1 MDEFEKAEQS
11 GRALFIE
18 ILQQLQI
25 TDYRESA
32 EKYDTLD
39 VYCTIKEHST
49 GVEIK
54 KRDKQFEH
62 YPTYMME
69 LYKYNALVDRV
80 NNKELDQ
87 IYYVNF
93 FGSDTAYIFSLR
105 RIAQGIAD
113 GTVKVTSTYANKT
126 TAAFSGKVE
135 KRIILIPK
143 QYATKLIKDFF
154 TIFEFQNLKTDIK
167 KLQLIQLEFF
177 VLFSGVVQY
186 WKGGLPSILL
196 NTQKPPSPS

>member
-1 MDEFEKAEQS
+1 MDKFDKAEQS
-11 GRALFIE
+11 GRALFTE

-25 TDYRESA
+25 SDYKESV

-39 VYCTIKEHST
+39 MYFTIKEKYT

-69 LYKYNALVDRV
+69 LYKYNALVNRIV
-80 NNKELDQ
+80 SGELDQ

-93 FGSDTAYIFSLR
+93 FGEDTVYIFPLR
-105 RIAQGIAD
+105 KIAQGISKGAIA
-113 GTVKVTSTYANKT
+113 VTSTYANRT

-143 QYATKLIKDFF
+143 EYATKLVKIGDKWFN
-154 TIFEFQNLKTDIK
+154 TN
-167 KLQLIQLEFF
+167 KLN
-177 VLFSGVVQY
+177 
-186 WKGGLPSILL
+186 K
-196 NTQKPPSPS
+196 

>member
-25 TDYRESA
+25 TDYRESV

-105 RIAQGIAD
+105 RIAQDIAD
-113 GTVKVTSTYANKT
+113 GTIKITSTYANKT

-143 QYATKLIKDFF
+143 QYATKLIKKGDKWY
-154 TIFEFQNLKTDIK
+154 NPNKTNK
-167 KLQLIQLEFF
+167 Q
-177 VLFSGVVQY
+177 
-186 WKGGLPSILL
+186 
-196 NTQKPPSPS
+196 

>member
-1 MDEFEKAEQS
+1 MDDFDKAEQT
-11 GRALFIE
+11 GRALFTE

-25 TDYRESA
+25 SDYREST

-39 VYCTIKEHST
+39 MYCTIKQRTT

-80 NNKELDQ
+80 NSKELNQ

-93 FGSDTAYIFSLR
+93 FGEDTAYIFSLR
-105 RIAQGIAD
+105 KIAQGINE
-113 GTVKVTSTYANKT
+113 GTIEVTSKYANKT

-135 KRIILIPK
+135 KRILLIPK
-143 QYATKLIKDFF
+143 ELATKLIRKGDKWY
-154 TIFEFQNLKTDIK
+154 NAN
-167 KLQLIQLEFF
+167 KLNKQ
-177 VLFSGVVQY
+177 
-186 WKGGLPSILL
+186 
-196 NTQKPPSPS
+196 

>member
-1 MDEFEKAEQS
+1 MDKFDKAEQS
-11 GRALFIE
+11 GRALFTE

-25 TDYRESA
+25 SDYKESV

-39 VYCTIKEHST
+39 MYFTIKEKYT

-69 LYKYNALVDRV
+69 LYKYNALVNRIV
-80 NNKELDQ
+80 SGELDQ
-87 IYYVNF
+87 TYYVNF
-93 FGSDTAYIFSLR
+93 FGEDTVYIFPLR
-105 RIAQGIAD
+105 KIAQGISKGAIA
-113 GTVKVTSTYANKT
+113 VTSTYANRT

-143 QYATKLIKDFF
+143 EYATKLVKIGDKWFN
-154 TIFEFQNLKTDIK
+154 TN
-167 KLQLIQLEFF
+167 KLN
-177 VLFSGVVQY
+177 
-186 WKGGLPSILL
+186 K
-196 NTQKPPSPS
+196 